1 MALCFHLVDGIL
13 KCANFFLRVIDR
25 SLLETETKRK
35 AMIFFSFTIEGI
47 ISVVNPFIN
56 ESNWS
61 FVDARIYLWNNLQNA
76 LQANIKISYCENTW
90 EGTFN

>member
-35 AMIFFSFTIEGI
+35 AMIFF
-47 ISVVNPFIN
+47 FIHN
-56 ESNWS
+56 RGNNKRRKS
-61 FVDARIYLWNNLQNA
+61 IY
-76 LQANIKISYCENTW
+76 K
-90 EGTFN
+90 

>member
-1 MALCFHLVDGIL
+1 MYINVTSEVDFYGTLKKIYTRSKIYGTLFTFSSGIL
-13 KCANFFLRVIDR
+13 KCGNFFLRVIDR

-56 ESNWS
+56 ESN
-61 FVDARIYLWNNLQNA
+61 
-76 LQANIKISYCENTW
+76 
-90 EGTFN
+90 